1 MTRTY
6 PDFIENAM
14 RCNFINFRNI
24 GRDRWD
30 YFEQDGYRKLS
41 TVLQKSKDISWER
54 LYVYYNDLYILTQ
67 YLSNYDEKY
76 NGDNGEYNNPKT
88 VTEEELE
95 RLIQKNMDNPYINW
109 DAIYD
114 YVEEEYRGREDYLDR
129 FEKIVLWALYKYRKQ
144 LNKKSNS
151 NYW

>member
-1 MTRTY
+1 MARTY
-6 PDFIENAM
+6 PDFIENAYV
-14 RCNFINFRNI
+14 CNFINFRNI

-41 TVLQKSKDISWER
+41 TVLQKSKNISWER

-76 NGDNGEYNNPKT
+76 NGDNGENNNPKT

-95 RLIQKNMDNPYINW
+95 RLVQKNMDNPYINW
-109 DAIYD
+109 KGIYD
-114 YVEEEYRGREDYLDR
+114 LIGDDYKYKMDYLDR
-129 FEKIVLWALYKYRKQ
+129 SEKIVLRVLFKYAKQ
-144 LNKKSNS
+144 LNQKSDF
-151 NYW
+151 W

>member
-24 GRDRWD
+24 GRDRQD

-41 TVLQKSKDISWER
+41 TVLQKSKNISWER

-76 NGDNGEYNNPKT
+76 NGDNGENNNPKT

-95 RLIQKNMDNPYINW
+95 RLVQKNMDNPCINW
-109 DAIYD
+109 KAIYD
-114 YVEEEYRGREDYLDR
+114 LIGDDYKYKMDYLDR
-129 FEKIVLWALYKYRKQ
+129 SEKIVLRVLFKYAKQ
-144 LNKKSNS
+144 LNQKSDF
-151 NYW
+151 W